1 MTVVEFAGSFIK
13 IGNEDP
19 ILKMADEFLN
29 EEVEFDDM
37 PEDVR
42 SWKQNAQIQ
51 IKGHTAIK
59 SVTRTCRLKNGED
72 KVLTMSLK
80 MDFDL

>member
-1 MTVVEFAGSFIK
+1 MLVDDGVPNRCHRENLFNNDYRVCGISKGTHKDFECMTVVEFAGSFIK

-42 SWKQNAQIQ
+42 SWKQNA
-51 IKGHTAIK
+51 
-59 SVTRTCRLKNGED
+59 
-72 KVLTMSLK
+72 
-80 MDFDL
+80 